1 MMKNYKSQIKSYII
15 VLVVTMVLCAL
26 FILSAHNSA
35 NSEQTYE
42 MTDHQMTSQSVNGE
56 QSNDETKLQCEQTSQ
71 QVMAAVH

>member
-1 MMKNYKSQIKSYII
+1 MKNYKSQIKSYII

-56 QSNDETKLQCEQTSQ
+56 QSNDETKLQSEQTSQ

>member
-56 QSNDETKLQCEQTSQ
+56 QSNDETKLQSEQTSQ
-71 QVMAAVH
+71 RVMAAVH

>member
-1 MMKNYKSQIKSYII
+1 MIKNYKSQMKTYFI
-15 VLVVTMVLCAL
+15 VLIVTMILCAL

-56 QSNDETKLQCEQTSQ
+56 QSNDETKLQSEQTSQ

>member
-1 MMKNYKSQIKSYII
+1 MMKNYKSQVKSYII

-56 QSNDETKLQCEQTSQ
+56 QSNDETKLQSEQTSQ

>member
-56 QSNDETKLQCEQTSQ
+56 QSNDETKLQSEQISQ

>member
-42 MTDHQMTSQSVNGE
+42 MTDHQMTRQSVNGE
-56 QSNDETKLQCEQTSQ
+56 QSNDETKLQSEQTSQ

>member
-15 VLVVTMVLCAL
+15 VLVVTMVLFAL

-56 QSNDETKLQCEQTSQ
+56 QSNDETKLQSEQTSQ

>member
-15 VLVVTMVLCAL
+15 VLVVTMVLCTL

-56 QSNDETKLQCEQTSQ
+56 QSNDETKLQSEQTSQ

>member
-56 QSNDETKLQCEQTSQ
+56 QTSQ

>member
-15 VLVVTMVLCAL
+15 VLTVTMVLCAL

-56 QSNDETKLQCEQTSQ
+56 QSNNETKLQSEQTSQ